1 MNENI
6 DLTKILKYC
15 PEGWKFYSTVYGT
28 VKFDRIDD
36 ENPSYPIVL
45 ITIYD
50 GTCSVTPDGKSYKQ
64 FNGECTL
71 FPSKDQRDWSKFTA
85 LWYKPE
91 DSTISPSE
99 ELRGWSKVITLW
111 RKHDEEKYGKKEKKE
126 KFNPQTLHEFDKVLV
141 RDGVGYKWN
150 ADFYS
155 YKVVGRGHS
164 CIDDVYIYCI
174 SYNDETK
181 HLLGTASEALYYY
194 RYWEV

>member
-71 FPSKDQRDWSKFTA
+71 FPSKDQRDWSKV
-85 LWYKPE
+85 
-91 DSTISPSE
+91 DS
-99 ELRGWSKVITLW
+99 LW

-155 YKVVGRGHS
+155 YKVVGRGHI